1 MADIASSELNL
12 RELRILHALLHERSI
27 TRTAELLATTQ
38 PGISKVLRHLR
49 AQFGDPLFVRN
60 GHAMQPTAK
69 ALEIADQVRTLLGV
83 ADSLRASA
91 TVFDPVR
98 SDRTFSLL
106 LTDVGMIRFLPPLI
120 AHVAAIA
127 PRVNI
132 RAMPLD
138 SRQFELKLEAG
149 EADLAL
155 GAFPKAPRHLRR
167 QRLYFDGYV
176 TVVRKGHPKI
186 PAVRSRAGFLAQ
198 RHILITASETG
209 HAAHGTA
216 QRVLASQIAPGNI
229 MLRVPSFIAG
239 AIVAAETD
247 GLTTLAGQSGQAA
260 CRAAWPGGIR
270 NADRPATH
278 RDHAILA
285 RTVSSRSR
293 ASLVQVDHL
302 RTLWRNG
309 KHARADHR
317 IKLIRSTATYTFST
331 PHHSAMNSAVALVD
345 FRSESSSTYSLK
357 PCIAAPFAP
366 KQRLGML

>member
-60 GHAMQPTAK
+60 GHAMQPTAR

-83 ADSLRASA
+83 ADSLRTSA
-91 TVFDPVR
+91 AVFDPIR

-106 LTDVGMIRFLPPLI
+106 LTDVGMIRFLPRLI

-127 PRVNI
+127 PGVNI

-176 TVVRKGHPKI
+176 TVVRKEHPKI

-198 RHILITASETG
+198 RHILVTASETG

-216 QRVLASQIAPGNI
+216 QRVLTSQIAPGNI

-247 GLTTLAGQSGQAA
+247 GLATLPANLAKRLAGPLGLTAFETPIALPRIEITQYWHE
-260 CRAAWPGGIR
+260 RY
-270 NADRPATH
+270 H
-278 RDHAILA
+278 RDPA
-285 RTVSSRSR
+285 
-293 ASLVQVDHL
+293 
-302 RTLWRNG
+302 
-309 KHARADHR
+309 HR
-317 IKLIRSTATYTFST
+317 W
-331 PHHSAMNSAVALVD
+331 
-345 FRSESSSTYSLK
+345 FRSITSELFGATANLRGRTTASN
-357 PCIAAPFAP
+357 
-366 KQRLGML
+366 

>member
-1 MADIASSELNL
+1 MANVASSELNL

-216 QRVLASQIAPGNI
+216 QRVLAAQIPPANI

-247 GLTTLAGQSGQAA
+247 GLTTLPANLAKRLAGPLGLAA
-260 CRAAWPGGIR
+260 FETPIALPRIEITQYWHER
-270 NADRPATH
+270 YH
-278 RDHAILA
+278 RDPAHRWFRSITSELFSAA
-285 RTVSSRSR
+285 ASMRGRTV
-293 ASLVQVDHL
+293 ASD
-302 RTLWRNG
+302 
-309 KHARADHR
+309 
-317 IKLIRSTATYTFST
+317 
-331 PHHSAMNSAVALVD
+331 
-345 FRSESSSTYSLK
+345 
-357 PCIAAPFAP
+357 
-366 KQRLGML
+366 

>member
-1 MADIASSELNL
+1 MADISSSELNL

-247 GLTTLAGQSGQAA
+247 GLATLPANLAKRLAGPLGLAA
-260 CRAAWPGGIR
+260 FETPIALPRIEITQYWHER
-270 NADRPATH
+270 YH
-278 RDHAILA
+278 RDPA
-285 RTVSSRSR
+285 
-293 ASLVQVDHL
+293 
-302 RTLWRNG
+302 
-309 KHARADHR
+309 HR
-317 IKLIRSTATYTFST
+317 W
-331 PHHSAMNSAVALVD
+331 
-345 FRSESSSTYSLK
+345 FRSITSELFGATASMRGRTTASN
-357 PCIAAPFAP
+357 
-366 KQRLGML
+366 

>member
-1 MADIASSELNL
+1 MAHTASSELNL

-69 ALEIADQVRTLLGV
+69 ALEIADQLRTLLGV

-91 TVFDPVR
+91 TAFDPVR

-106 LTDVGMIRFLPPLI
+106 LTDVGMVRFLPPLI

-198 RHILITASETG
+198 RHILVTASETG

-216 QRVLASQIAPGNI
+216 QRVLTSQIAPGNI

-247 GLTTLAGQSGQAA
+247 GLTTLPANLAKRLAGPLGLTAFETPIALPRIEITQYWHE
-260 CRAAWPGGIR
+260 RY
-270 NADRPATH
+270 H
-278 RDHAILA
+278 RDPA
-285 RTVSSRSR
+285 
-293 ASLVQVDHL
+293 
-302 RTLWRNG
+302 
-309 KHARADHR
+309 HR
-317 IKLIRSTATYTFST
+317 W
-331 PHHSAMNSAVALVD
+331 
-345 FRSESSSTYSLK
+345 FRSVTSELFGATASMRGRTTASN
-357 PCIAAPFAP
+357 
-366 KQRLGML
+366 

>member
-69 ALEIADQVRTLLGV
+69 ALEIADQLRTLLGV

-120 AHVAAIA
+120 AHMAAIA

-247 GLTTLAGQSGQAA
+247 GLATLPANLAKRLAGPLGLAA
-260 CRAAWPGGIR
+260 FETPIALPRIEITQYWHER
-270 NADRPATH
+270 YH
-278 RDHAILA
+278 RDPAHRWFRSITSELFGATASLRG
-285 RTVSSRSR
+285 RTV
-293 ASLVQVDHL
+293 ASD
-302 RTLWRNG
+302 
-309 KHARADHR
+309 
-317 IKLIRSTATYTFST
+317 
-331 PHHSAMNSAVALVD
+331 
-345 FRSESSSTYSLK
+345 
-357 PCIAAPFAP
+357 
-366 KQRLGML
+366 

>member
-1 MADIASSELNL
+1 MTNLLTAYLPEAHHFQFDRSLSDKRYYRHVHMGIDDMADIASSELNL

-69 ALEIADQVRTLLGV
+69 ALEIADQLRTLLGV

-91 TVFDPVR
+91 TAFDPVR

-106 LTDVGMIRFLPPLI
+106 LTDVGMVRFLPPLI

-198 RHILITASETG
+198 RHILVTASETG

-216 QRVLASQIAPGNI
+216 QRVLTSQIAPGNI

-247 GLTTLAGQSGQAA
+247 GLTTLPANLAKRLAGPLGLTAFETPIALPRIEITQYWHE
-260 CRAAWPGGIR
+260 RY
-270 NADRPATH
+270 H
-278 RDHAILA
+278 RDPAHRWFRSVTSELFGAAVSMRA
-285 RTVSSRSR
+285 RTT
-293 ASLVQVDHL
+293 AS
-302 RTLWRNG
+302 N
-309 KHARADHR
+309 
-317 IKLIRSTATYTFST
+317 
-331 PHHSAMNSAVALVD
+331 
-345 FRSESSSTYSLK
+345 
-357 PCIAAPFAP
+357 
-366 KQRLGML
+366 

>member
-60 GHAMQPTAK
+60 GHAMQPTAR

-83 ADSLRASA
+83 ADSLRTSA
-91 TVFDPVR
+91 AVFDPIR

-127 PRVNI
+127 PGVNI

-176 TVVRKGHPKI
+176 TVVRKEHPKI

-198 RHILITASETG
+198 RHILVTASETG

-216 QRVLASQIAPGNI
+216 QRVLTSQIAPGNI

-247 GLTTLAGQSGQAA
+247 GLATLPANLAKRLAGPLGLTAFETPIALPRIEITQYWHE
-260 CRAAWPGGIR
+260 RY
-270 NADRPATH
+270 H
-278 RDHAILA
+278 RDPAH
-285 RTVSSRSR
+285 RWFRSITSELFGAT
-293 ASLVQVDHL
+293 ASLRG
-302 RTLWRNG
+302 RT
-309 KHARADHR
+309 
-317 IKLIRSTATYTFST
+317 
-331 PHHSAMNSAVALVD
+331 
-345 FRSESSSTYSLK
+345 
-357 PCIAAPFAP
+357 IASN
-366 KQRLGML
+366 

>member
-69 ALEIADQVRTLLGV
+69 ALEIADQLRTLLGV

-91 TVFDPVR
+91 TAFDSVR

-106 LTDVGMIRFLPPLI
+106 LTDVGMVRFLPPLI

-198 RHILITASETG
+198 RHILVTASETG

-216 QRVLASQIAPGNI
+216 QRVLTSQIAPGNI
-229 MLRVPSFIAG
+229 MLRVPSFIAS

-247 GLTTLAGQSGQAA
+247 GLTTLPANLAKRLAGPLGLTAFETPIALPRIEITQYWHE
-260 CRAAWPGGIR
+260 RY
-270 NADRPATH
+270 H
-278 RDHAILA
+278 RDPAHRWFRSVTSELFGAAVSMRA
-285 RTVSSRSR
+285 RTT
-293 ASLVQVDHL
+293 AS
-302 RTLWRNG
+302 N
-309 KHARADHR
+309 
-317 IKLIRSTATYTFST
+317 
-331 PHHSAMNSAVALVD
+331 
-345 FRSESSSTYSLK
+345 
-357 PCIAAPFAP
+357 
-366 KQRLGML
+366 